1 MVCQTELVWQIV
13 RITRIQDV
21 TLSGIII
28 GDTHYFSFAD
38 EGLIEYEIHVG
49 T

>member
-1 MVCQTELVWQIV
+1 MSCQTELVWQIV
-13 RITRIQDV
+13 RIIHIQDV
-21 TLSGIII
+21 TLSGISIVYN
-28 GDTHYFSFAD
+28 HFFSFAD